1 MDSDLSTDQLGL
13 TFKPTETLSVDLAY
27 LYMDST
33 IPSGGAHE
41 VDLMIAKKL
50 REGAHAW
57 VGYGRDEDDRQV
69 VYAQVTMFF

>member
-1 MDSDLSTDQLGL
+1 
-13 TFKPTETLSVDLAY
+13 
-27 LYMDST
+27 MDST

-57 VGYGRDEDDRQV
+57 IGYGRDEDDRRRPLVQLTV
-69 VYAQVTMFF
+69 FF